1 MIEQL
6 DRRTILQVVA
16 GALLLP
22 STAPAAE
29 IQDAVLSKQDGR
41 LEAQPFGDLRVFLQ
55 GQTGTLTSLTF
66 GSLEL
71 KAGQSPH
78 APHRHPEEEIML
90 ITEGQGEISLEGR
103 VTKVAPG
110 SIMYAASNRL
120 HGIVNTSDAL
130 LTFYY
135 FKWLGK

>member
-29 IQDAVLSKQDGR
+29 IRDAVLSKQDGR

>member
-6 DRRTILQVVA
+6 DRRTVLQALA
-16 GALLLP
+16 GGFLLP
-22 STAPAAE
+22 SAASAAE
-29 IQDAVLSKQDGR
+29 IQDAVLSRDDGR
-41 LEAQPFGDLRVFLQ
+41 LDAQPFGDLRVFLQ
-55 GQTGTLTSLTF
+55 GQTGALTSLTF

>member
-1 MIEQL
+1 
-6 DRRTILQVVA
+6 
-16 GALLLP
+16 
-22 STAPAAE
+22 
-29 IQDAVLSKQDGR
+29 
-41 LEAQPFGDLRVFLQ
+41 
-55 GQTGTLTSLTF
+55 
-66 GSLEL
+66 
-71 KAGQSPH
+71 
-78 APHRHPEEEIML
+78 ML